1 MSVQQRKSIA
11 LKLKVIASA
20 HLVPQTTLCDT
31 SLPILN
37 ISRFEKSPS
46 IVLLRILNKMRT
58 GLPICR
64 GEQAGSFQLQI

>member
-1 MSVQQRKSIA
+1 MQQRKSIA

-20 HLVPQTTLCDT
+20 HLVPQTLCDT